1 MGGEKIKTKVNNP
14 ASAAMFEILRLR
26 GATRFFVQYDVANII
41 SKTGGWFVLRDN
53 LFLM

>member
-1 MGGEKIKTKVNNP
+1 VGGGKIKTKVNNP
-14 ASAAMFEILRLR
+14 ASAVMFEILRLR

-41 SKTGGWFVLRDN
+41 SKSGGWLVLRDK

>member
-1 MGGEKIKTKVNNP
+1 MGGGKIKTKVNNP
-14 ASAAMFEILRLR
+14 ASAVMFEILRLR

-41 SKTGGWFVLRDN
+41 SKSGGWLVLRDK